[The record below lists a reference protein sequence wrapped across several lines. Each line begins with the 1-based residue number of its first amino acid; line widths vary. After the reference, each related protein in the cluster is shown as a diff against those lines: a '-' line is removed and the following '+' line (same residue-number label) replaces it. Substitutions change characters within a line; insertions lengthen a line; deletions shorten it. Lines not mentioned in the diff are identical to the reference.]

1 MNWPRERLNELS
13 HSICNLGA
21 VMIENIKNVRSNHMS
36 YLSKLILVGA
46 ILVSGF
52 NGTLQAETVE
62 VRDSAFTQTVS
73 TGIVVVDFYASWC
86 GPCKKFGPVFEKLS
100 NEMEGSV
107 VFVKCNADD
116 CVNTMNSYKVQS
128 IPTVILFKD
137 GVEVARNTGFM
148 DQNAFRAFI
157 LNHM

>member
-1 MNWPRERLNELS
+1 
-13 HSICNLGA
+13 
-21 VMIENIKNVRSNHMS
+21 MIENIKNVRSNHMS